1 MKFLS
6 FPVLMTMLLSVFFV
20 GCDDDDMM
28 DDNMNTE
35 TTSVV
40 DLALATPEL
49 SILVEALQAAN
60 LVDVLADLNSTFT
73 VLAPTNDAF
82 VDILAELGLTKEEL
96 LAAPNL
102 ADILLFH
109 VIDGDVRSTDLATGY
124 VKTLNTAGP
133 NGTSPSLRVV
143 VDGGVTFN
151 GGSTVTTADVVADN
165 GVVHII
171 NKVMLAPSIVD
182 LALSNDAFT
191 SLVAALTA
199 PDNTTDFV
207 GLLSGDGPFTVFAP
221 TNDAFQALLDSE
233 PSWNVLTDIP
243 LAVREAVLAY
253 HASTAGNVQAGDL
266 TDGQSIPTLEGSNLT
281 VDLSSGAQ
289 LITGS
294 GQTVNIIVTDV
305 QGTNGIVHV
314 VDAVLIPV
322 L

>member
-6 FPVLMTMLLSVFFV
+6 FPILMTAMLSIFFV

-28 DDNMNTE
+28 DDVNPPV
-35 TTSVV
+35 SKSIV
-40 DLALATPEL
+40 DIALETPEL
-49 SILVEALQAAN
+49 SILVEALQAAD
-60 LVDVLADLNSTFT
+60 LVDVLDDLSSTYT
-73 VLAPTNDAF
+73 VLAPTDDAF
-82 VDILAELGLTKEEL
+82 ADLLTDLGLTKEEL
-96 LAAPNL
+96 LALPNL
-102 ADILLFH
+102 GDILLFH

-124 VKTLNTAGP
+124 VKTLNATGP
-133 NGTSPSLRVV
+133 GGTSPDLRVV
-143 VDGGVTFN
+143 VDGSVTFN
-151 GGSTVTTADVVADN
+151 GSSVVSAADVVADN

-171 NKVMLAPSIVD
+171 NKVMLAPTIVD

-199 PDNTTDFV
+199 ADNTIDFV

-221 TNDAFQALLDSE
+221 TNDAFQALLDSD
-233 PSWNVLTDIP
+233 PTWNVLTDIP
-243 LAVREAVLAY
+243 LAVRETVLTY
-253 HASTAGNVQAGDL
+253 HVTDAGNVESGTL
-266 TDGQSIPTLEGSNLT
+266 TNGQLIPTLEGSNLE
-281 VDLSSGAQ
+281 VDLSTGAQ

-314 VDAVLIPV
+314 VEAVLIPV

>member
-35 TTSVV
+35 TKSVV
-40 DLALATPEL
+40 DLALETPEL
-49 SILVEALQAAN
+49 SILVEALQATN
-60 LVDVLADLNSTFT
+60 LVDVLADLNEEFT

-109 VIDGDVRSTDLATGY
+109 VISGDVRSTDLATGY
-124 VKTLNTAGP
+124 VKTLNTSGP
-133 NGTSPSLRVV
+133 GGTAPSLRVV

-151 GGSTVTTADVVADN
+151 GGSTVTSADVVADN

-182 LALSNDAFT
+182 LALSNDVFT

-221 TNDAFQALLDSE
+221 TNAAFQALLDSE
-233 PSWNVLTDIP
+233 PTWNVLTDIP
-243 LAVREAVLAY
+243 VAIREQVLAY
-253 HASTAGNVQAGDL
+253 HVTDAGNVESGALSQ
-266 TDGQSIPTLEGSNLT
+266 GQMIMTLEGSDLEVNLT
-281 VDLSSGAQ
+281 SGAQ
-289 LITGS
+289 LITES
-294 GQTVNIIVTDV
+294 GQTVNIIITDV

-314 VDAVLIPV
+314 VDAVLVPT